1 MRSDDAVSVRA
12 GEEID
17 AARVAEFVRARIP
30 DCAEPLEVLQFPR
43 GHANRTY
50 LLRCG
55 SRELV
60 LRRPP
65 HGPLARGAHD
75 MAREHRVLAVLWRAF
90 PLAPRALAL
99 CEDPAVIGA
108 PFFIMERRHG
118 LVVRTRVPP
127 ELDAHP
133 DGRRRAGLALVDAL
147 ADLHAVAPA
156 ALGLG
161 DLGRPD
167 GYLTRQL
174 AGWSSRWHRAVE
186 REQPVFA
193 RVHERLAATQPESP
207 APALVHN
214 DWKLDNAMLDPADP
228 GRLHAVLDWDMATH
242 GDPLVDL
249 GTLLAYWS
257 EAGDVLSRRGVT
269 PVTTHPGFPSRAELA
284 ERYAER
290 RGTSLAALR
299 WYEAFGVW
307 RLAIILQQIY
317 IRFAR
322 GQTADERF
330 ARFGEAASG
339 LLDAS
344 AALLGVAIG

>member
-1 MRSDDAVSVRA
+1 MRGEPHGVR
-12 GEEID
+12 
-17 AARVAEFVRARIP
+17 
-30 DCAEPLEVLQFPR
+30 PR
-43 GHANRTY
+43 M
-50 LLRCG
+50 LLRG
-55 SRELV
+55 RLTIAAIVLV
-60 LRRPP
+60 LS
-65 HGPLARGAHD
+65 
-75 MAREHRVLAVLWRAF
+75 LAVHALFGGEGGEAAASPAPARAVAAVGAF
-90 PLAPRALAL
+90 PQAQGSEAPDA
-99 CEDPAVIGA
+99 DPVEPVLPDA
-108 PFFIMERRHG
+108 PPPVER
-118 LVVRTRVPP
+118 PP

-147 ADLHAVAPA
+147 AELHAVAPA
-156 ALGLG
+156 ALGLD
-161 DLGRPD
+161 DLGRPN

-174 AGWSSRWHRAVE
+174 AGWSSRWHRAVD
-186 REQPVFA
+186 REQPAFA

-207 APALVHN
+207 AAALVHN

-228 GRLHAVLDWDMATH
+228 ARLHAVLDWDMATH

-257 EAGDVLSRRGVT
+257 EPDDVPCRRGVT

-284 ERYAER
+284 ARYAER

-330 ARFGEAASG
+330 APFGQAASG
-339 LLDAS
+339 LIDAS
-344 AALLGVAIG
+344 AALLDVAIG

>member
-1 MRSDDAVSVRA
+1 MRSDDADRVRA

-30 DCAEPLEVLQFPR
+30 DCSEPLEVLQFPR
-43 GHANRTY
+43 GHANLTY
-50 LLRCG
+50 LLRFG
-55 SRELV
+55 ARELV

-99 CEDPAVIGA
+99 CEDPALIGA
-108 PFFIMERRHG
+108 PFFVMERRHG

-133 DGRRRAGLALVDAL
+133 EGRRRAGLALVDAL
-147 ADLHAVAPA
+147 ADLHAVEPA
-156 ALGLG
+156 SLGLD

-167 GYLTRQL
+167 GYLARQL
-174 AGWSSRWHRAVE
+174 EGWSSRWSRAVD
-186 REQPVFA
+186 REQPVFG
-193 RVHERLAATQPESP
+193 RIRERLAATQPEP
-207 APALVHN
+207 LAPALVHN

-257 EAGDVLSRRGVT
+257 EAGDIPCRRGVT

-284 ERYAER
+284 GRYAER

-299 WYEAFGVW
+299 WYEAFGLW

-330 ARFGEAASG
+330 ARFGEAATG